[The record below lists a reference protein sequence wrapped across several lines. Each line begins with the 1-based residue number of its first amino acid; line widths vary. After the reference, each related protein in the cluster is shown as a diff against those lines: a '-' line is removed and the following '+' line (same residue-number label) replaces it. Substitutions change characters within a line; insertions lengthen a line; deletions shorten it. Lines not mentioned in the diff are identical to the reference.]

1 MELLGYVGAINEQG
15 IDVSVE
21 QYPYSAGC
29 TNITSSFFDNG
40 FPGPGMIWIA
50 TQVVRRHRTHPRHT
64 APTGLHRARHHCSAN
79 AFQPFLSLSALD
91 GVWRPGGAD
100 SSDIFELPSG
110 DAAVGP
116 GRVDHSAWP
125 TGLRGAAAYHPPPA
139 HTPAPLY
146 YVTQELNLGACYTL
160 ARSWSTGLWS
170 TPWPSSHPMVRHTYT
185 HTHTHTCTVCVVM
198 GVLDPPFG
206 RSLGGWNVCGN
217 FKTTSC

>member
-1 MELLGYVGAINEQG
+1 MHIHHTSAHGQHLGPAGFMELLGYVGAINEQG

-100 SSDIFELPSG
+100 SSDIRELPSG

-125 TGLRGAAAYHPPPA
+125 TGLRGAAAYHPPRA
-139 HTPAPLY
+139 HTRTIVL
-146 YVTQELNLGACYTL
+146 CYTGAKFRRVL
-160 ARSWSTGLWS
+160 HTG
-170 TPWPSSHPMVRHTYT
+170 
-185 HTHTHTCTVCVVM
+185 
-198 GVLDPPFG
+198 
-206 RSLGGWNVCGN
+206 
-217 FKTTSC
+217 